1 MNLNKLKDSS
11 TPKSASSRIKKT
23 CRSRSGKTAFIAY
36 LRILRSSASVAR
48 TKEPK
53 LPMSPSSSSKSLI
66 KSIVSPPR
74 KRKPTIKLSKVFYHI
89 SARMLSFFM
98 NDEIYMNEALK
109 IAANARGRTSP
120 NPLVGA
126 VIVKNN
132 RIIAEGWHRQAGTPH
147 AEINALNMAGDLAK
161 DSTLYVTLEPC
172 SHFGRT
178 PPCANAIVNAGIKK
192 VVIAM
197 TDPNPKVAGRG
208 IEILKNAGIEVE
220 VGILEDQA
228 RRLNEVFIK
237 WITTQKPF
245 VTLKTA
251 MSLDGKIAT
260 ATGQSQWITSEESR
274 RKVHELRDINDA
286 IMIGIGT
293 VLADNPSLTT
303 RIDGGK
309 NPIRII
315 VDSQL
320 RTPINA
326 NVIVDGQAKTIIAT
340 TKNAPINKVDALKKS
355 GVEIIFCGDDR
366 KVDMNIL
373 MNELASRE
381 ITSIFVEG
389 GGTLNFSLLENHL
402 VDKVFAFIAPKI
414 IGGREA
420 LTSVEGDGFSDLNKA
435 INLKNIT
442 TEMIGE
448 DILISGIVC
457 NDNF

>member
-1 MNLNKLKDSS
+1 
-11 TPKSASSRIKKT
+11 
-23 CRSRSGKTAFIAY
+23 
-36 LRILRSSASVAR
+36 
-48 TKEPK
+48 
-53 LPMSPSSSSKSLI
+53 
-66 KSIVSPPR
+66 
-74 KRKPTIKLSKVFYHI
+74 
-89 SARMLSFFM
+89 M

-366 KVDMNIL
+366 RVDLNIL

-457 NDNF
+457 NDN